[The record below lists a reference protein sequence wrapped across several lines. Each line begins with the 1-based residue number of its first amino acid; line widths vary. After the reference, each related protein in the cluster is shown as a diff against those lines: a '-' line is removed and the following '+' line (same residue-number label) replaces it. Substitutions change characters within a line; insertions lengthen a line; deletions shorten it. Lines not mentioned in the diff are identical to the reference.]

1 MVKDSFALL
10 ISRHQ
15 EKMLPTLTADIRD
28 DQMSLQPVAGVNHP
42 AWILGHLLAVERKIA
57 TGVLGRQVKT
67 ELADNWWEI
76 YGIGSVP
83 KPDRSLYK
91 SREFYLAGLAETCG
105 QITAFIAAK
114 SDSDMDLPN
123 PDAQLS
129 QLFPTIGMAVCVAI
143 THRAYH
149 TGQIATWR
157 KLAGLPHAG
166 M

>member
-1 MVKDSFALL
+1 MVKDSFAIL
-10 ISRHQ
+10 IGRHQ

-42 AWILGHLLAVERKIA
+42 AWILGHLLAVETKIA
-57 TGVLGRQVKT
+57 TGVLGRPLKT
-67 ELADNWWEI
+67 ALDGNWWEI

-83 KPDRSLYK
+83 KPDRAMYK
-91 SREFYLAGLAETCG
+91 PKDFYLAALAETCG
-105 QITAFIAAK
+105 QITAFIATK